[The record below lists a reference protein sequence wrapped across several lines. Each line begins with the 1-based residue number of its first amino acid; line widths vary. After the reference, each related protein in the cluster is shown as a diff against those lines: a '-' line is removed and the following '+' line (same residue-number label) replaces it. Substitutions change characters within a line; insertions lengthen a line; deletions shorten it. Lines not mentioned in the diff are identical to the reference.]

1 MFLTVSVKFRYW
13 HCDTPVD
20 FPTETYRYT
29 NMNDYSPLDATLDEL
44 LNDRIISRYVTT
56 VGYSSV
62 TSVQEAL
69 QYQNQIFQQSGAKM
83 SVADLLNARNSITP
97 PVEMSSR
104 RGFRA

>member
-1 MFLTVSVKFRYW
+1 
-13 HCDTPVD
+13 
-20 FPTETYRYT
+20 
-29 NMNDYSPLDATLDEL
+29 MNDYSPLDATLDEL